1 MFITLLNISMK
12 KTFVLFLIILCGCF
26 KIIAADKPLIYKINI
41 KQEIGSSSWSH
52 LQSGLRHAEEKQADY
67 ILLEM
72 NTYGGYVVEADS
84 MRTAI
89 LNSKIPVTVFI
100 NNNAASAGA
109 LIAIACDK
117 IYMRNSANIGAIT
130 VVNETGEKAPDKYQS
145 YMRSLIRSTAESHG
159 KDTIV
164 QQNGDTIM
172 KWKRDP
178 LIAEAM
184 VDERVVVPIL
194 TDTTKVLTLTASEAV
209 AAGYCDGI
217 AENVSEI
224 IVKYMHIEDYDLET
238 YNPTPFDYLKDFLMN
253 GIVQSLL
260 IMIIVGGIYLELK
273 TPGMGLPAAVAI
285 TAALLYFTPLYMD
298 GYAQNWE
305 ILLFVVGLI
314 LIAFEIFVIPG
325 FGVAGISG
333 IILTGAGLFLSL
345 ISNVDLD
352 FEGVSTNQALKSLL
366 TVTIGIV
373 MSFGLIIFLI
383 SRIGKEGS
391 MLKHVALTADQEGFS
406 SVSEEPKLMIG
417 KIGVAATVL
426 RPSGKII
433 LENEY
438 FDAVALQGFIEKG
451 QAIKVIKYENAQLY
465 VVEIKD

>member
-1 MFITLLNISMK
+1 MKRTFSIFLTILLTSLLLVKAN
-12 KTFVLFLIILCGCF
+12 
-26 KIIAADKPLIYKINI
+26 DNPLIYKINI

-52 LQSGLRHAEEKQADY
+52 LQSGLRHAEEKKADY
-67 ILLEM
+67 ILIEM
-72 NTYGGYVVEADS
+72 NTYGGYVIEADS

-89 LNSKIPVTVFI
+89 LNSPIPVYVFI

-117 IYMRNSANIGAIT
+117 IYMRQSANIGAAT
-130 VVNETGEKAPDKYQS
+130 VVNEMGEKAPDKYQS

-164 QQNGDTIM
+164 QQNGDTIY

-184 VDERVVVPIL
+184 VDERVVIPIL
-194 TDTTKVLTLTASEAV
+194 SDTTKVLTLTANEAMEV
-209 AAGYCDGI
+209 GYCDGI
-217 AENVSEI
+217 AENLSEI
-224 IVKYMHIEDYDLET
+224 MVKYMQIENYKLET
-238 YNPTPFDYLKDFLMN
+238 YNPTPFDYIKDFLMN

-260 IMIIVGGIYLELK
+260 IMIIIGGIYLELK
-273 TPGMGLPAAVAI
+273 TPGLGLPIAVAI

-305 ILLFVVGLI
+305 ILLFVIGLI

-325 FGVAGISG
+325 FGIAGISG
-333 IILTGAGLFLSL
+333 IILTASGLFLSL
-345 ISNVDLD
+345 IGNTDLD
-352 FEGVSTNQALKSLL
+352 FDGVSTDQALKSLL
-366 TVTIGIV
+366 TVTIGIT

-391 MLKHVALTADQEGFS
+391 MLKHVALTSDQEGIS
-406 SVSEEPKLMIG
+406 SASDEFKQMVG
-417 KIGVAATVL
+417 KIGVAATIL

-433 LENEY
+433 IDNEY
-438 FDAVALQGFIEKG
+438 FDAVASQGFIEKG
-451 QAIKVIKYENAQLY
+451 EAVKVIKYENAQLY
-465 VVEIKD
+465 VVKTRE